1 MPQVQINRINL
12 YYEAIGKGEAVL
24 FLHGFTGSGQDW
36 INQMKAVQNNYRG
49 IVLDFRGHGKS
60 EAPAEE
66 KDYSIYL
73 NGEDVYQLLNH
84 LGIDRCCL
92 VGHSMGGFTAL
103 QFALDHPELVRGLVL
118 VDTSSGEWEVIP
130 GYAEL
135 RAKLDE
141 LTRTEGLEAAF
152 AYDADNNPVRIQR
165 FQKQPEQRE
174 IARRKTI
181 GTSVNGY
188 IYVPRSFGKWQS
200 VTSRLSEIKV
210 PTLIFRGENDLSFV
224 KASNVL
230 KESIKGAE
238 LVVVPEAY
246 HNPHEEDPAFF
257 NEKFLKFISGL
268 KEVPSF

>member
-1 MPQVQINRINL
+1 MPQIQINRINL
-12 YYEAIGKGEAVL
+12 YYEVVGMGEAVL

-36 INQMKAVQNNYRG
+36 VSQMEAVQNSYRG
-49 IVLDFRGHGKS
+49 IALDFRGHGKS

-73 NGEDVYQLLNH
+73 NCEDVYQLLNH
-84 LGIDRCCL
+84 LGINRCCL

-103 QFALDHPELVRGLVL
+103 QFTLDHPKLVQGLVL
-118 VDTSSGEWEVIP
+118 VGTSSGEWDVIP

-135 RAKLDE
+135 RSKLDE
-141 LTRTEGLEAAF
+141 LARTEGLEAAF
-152 AYDADNNPVRIQR
+152 AYDAANNPVRIER

-174 IARRKTI
+174 IARRKVLN
-181 GTSVNGY
+181 TSVNGY

-210 PTLIFRGENDLSFV
+210 PTLVIRGENDLGFV

-230 KESIKGAE
+230 KESIKEAE
-238 LVVVPEAY
+238 LVVVPGAY
-246 HNPHEEDPAFF
+246 HNPHEESPAFF
-257 NEKFLKFISGL
+257 NEKFLGFLSGL
-268 KEVPSF
+268 KK

>member
-1 MPQVQINRINL
+1 MPQVQLNQVHL
-12 YYEAIGKGEAVL
+12 YYETVGAGKAVL
-24 FLHGFTGSGQDW
+24 FLHGFTGSGRDW
-36 INQMKAVQNNYRG
+36 AKQTKAVQNTYQG
-49 IVLDFRGHGKS
+49 IALDFRGHGKS

-73 NGEDVYQLLNH
+73 NCEDVYHLLNH

-103 QFALDHPELVRGLVL
+103 QFVLDHPELVSGLVL
-118 VDTSSGEWEVIP
+118 VDTSSGEWDVIP

-152 AYDADNNPVRIQR
+152 AYDAANNPVRVQR

-181 GTSVNGY
+181 NTSVNGY
-188 IYVPRSFGKWQS
+188 IYVPRTFGKWQS

-210 PTLIFRGENDLSFV
+210 PTIIFRGEDDLGFV
-224 KASNVL
+224 KASDIL
-230 KESIKGAE
+230 KESIQGAE

-246 HNPHEEDPAFF
+246 HNPHEEAPDFF
-257 NEKFLKFISGL
+257 NEYFLKFLSGL
-268 KEVPSF
+268 KG

>member
-1 MPQVQINRINL
+1 MPQVQINQFNL
-12 YYEAIGKGEAVL
+12 NYEAVGVGKAVL

-36 INQMKAVQNNYRG
+36 ANQMKAVRNNFRG
-49 IVLDFRGHGKS
+49 ITLDFRGHGKS

-66 KDYSIYL
+66 KDYAIYL
-73 NGEDVYQLLNH
+73 NGEDVYQLLNQ
-84 LGIDRCCL
+84 LGIGRCCL

-118 VDTSSGEWEVIP
+118 VDTSSGEWDVIP

-135 RAKLDE
+135 RAKLDQ
-141 LTRTEGLEAAF
+141 LARTEGLEAAF
-152 AYDADNNPVRIQR
+152 AYDAANNPVRVQR

-174 IARRKTI
+174 IARRKTLS
-181 GTSVNGY
+181 TSVNGY
-188 IYVPRSFGKWQS
+188 IYVPRSFGQWQS
-200 VTSRLSEIKV
+200 VTSRLGEINA
-210 PTLIFRGENDLSFV
+210 PTLIFRGENDLGFV

-246 HNPHEEDPAFF
+246 HNPHEEASDFF
-257 NEKFLKFISGL
+257 NEKFLEFLSGL
-268 KEVPSF
+268 K

>member
-1 MPQVQINRINL
+1 MPLAQINQVNL
-12 YYEAIGKGEAVL
+12 YYETVGKGEAVL

-36 INQMKAVQNNYRG
+36 VNQMKAIQNTYQA
-49 IVLDFRGHGKS
+49 IALEFRGHGKS

-73 NGEDVYQLLNH
+73 NSEDVYHLLHH

-103 QFALDHPELVRGLVL
+103 QFTLDHPDMVRGLVL
-118 VDTSSGEWEVIP
+118 VDTSSGEWDVIP

-141 LTRTEGLEAAF
+141 LARTQGLEAAF

-165 FQKQPEQRE
+165 FNKQPEQRE
-174 IARRKTI
+174 IARRKT
-181 GTSVNGY
+181 TSTSINGY

-200 VTSRLSEIKV
+200 VTSRLGEIKV
-210 PTLIFRGENDLSFV
+210 PTIIFRGEEDLGFV

-238 LVVVPEAY
+238 LVIVPEAY
-246 HNPHEEDPAFF
+246 HNPHEEAPGFF
-257 NEKFLKFISGL
+257 NEKFLTFLTTL
-268 KEVPSF
+268 K